1 MVAPTTP
8 APQQLSSDQFVKRAR
23 KLLDRGYFPLPVGR
37 FDTKREQYKLPWIDG
52 YHGFDAKRATEN
64 DIESWPAIVV
74 QKIAEGQRG
83 ILSLGIVLPNNVL
96 AMDVDAYKGEHVGA
110 KLDYWATQFGPL
122 PPTYRIT
129 ARDDSSGIRLY
140 RKPIDYYPQEIRNS
154 GIDWIDQNHR
164 FVMAPGSW
172 HSHAVSKSYSLIV
185 PETGERKVWMPPPA
199 SDLPELP
206 ESYVKGLESNPH
218 GHRAGS
224 LSDVRDFLDRHTSA
238 RRPGSIQG
246 VESLWRRVI
255 VEHGTH
261 EALKQAADMG
271 FNDAAAGN
279 LDARQ
284 VYKLLGRLWK
294 STGRS
299 MREFDDLICWQVIRS
314 ESLDSTVTSTKAARD
329 YGTDTRKPM
338 TTNSSAVSDPFDDD
352 DDPFADDDNPLT
364 EARAPIFTVMGP
376 TDWAQPVEPT
386 SFLIRQVLSSDTWG
400 VNSGP
405 EKSLKTHDNQAI
417 AIAVSSGLSLYGH
430 SDFSVK
436 QPEQVLYIVGEGGN
450 KQVRRVLHRMCAAYG
465 LKLHDI
471 QNDRSFPL
479 EVWFG
484 AAPLDSPLLRD
495 ELRAQLDRVQPK
507 VVLMES
513 FYNFHPREVSAS
525 NLYER
530 GQVIDSYHKL
540 IRSGGEDVVSLLT
553 DHNKKGA
560 NELGLQNISMSGQ
573 AENSDSWIQRRHRR
587 DPDVV
592 NGDFWLTT
600 SFNGRDWGGSIFDI
614 DWHLGTFNHDLG
626 THDGQISWE
635 VHRHGGTTG
644 KAALSMDAHILT
656 VITEKPWQLN
666 RESLHRMNFGSRKA
680 VVDSVKNLLQSKL
693 ISEDHVSGV
702 RGKVFGP
709 ATGPAGGTAG

>member
-1 MVAPTTP
+1 M
-8 APQQLSSDQFVKRAR
+8 
-23 KLLDRGYFPLPVGR
+23 
-37 FDTKREQYKLPWIDG
+37 
-52 YHGFDAKRATEN
+52 
-64 DIESWPAIVV
+64 
-74 QKIAEGQRG
+74 
-83 ILSLGIVLPNNVL
+83 
-96 AMDVDAYKGEHVGA
+96 
-110 KLDYWATQFGPL
+110 
-122 PPTYRIT
+122 
-129 ARDDSSGIRLY
+129 
-140 RKPIDYYPQEIRNS
+140 
-154 GIDWIDQNHR
+154 
-164 FVMAPGSW
+164 
-172 HSHAVSKSYSLIV
+172 
-185 PETGERKVWMPPPA
+185 
-199 SDLPELP
+199 
-206 ESYVKGLESNPH
+206 
-218 GHRAGS
+218 
-224 LSDVRDFLDRHTSA
+224 
-238 RRPGSIQG
+238 
-246 VESLWRRVI
+246 
-255 VEHGTH
+255 
-261 EALKQAADMG
+261 
-271 FNDAAAGN
+271 
-279 LDARQ
+279 
-284 VYKLLGRLWK
+284 
-294 STGRS
+294 
-299 MREFDDLICWQVIRS
+299 
-314 ESLDSTVTSTKAARD
+314 
-329 YGTDTRKPM
+329 
-338 TTNSSAVSDPFDDD
+338 
-352 DDPFADDDNPLT
+352 
-364 EARAPIFTVMGP
+364 
-376 TDWAQPVEPT
+376 
-386 SFLIRQVLSSDTWG
+386 
-400 VNSGP
+400 
-405 EKSLKTHDNQAI
+405 
-417 AIAVSSGLSLYGH
+417 AVSSGLSLYGH

-471 QNDRSFPL
+471 QQDRSFPL

-495 ELRAQLDRVQPK
+495 ELKEQLDRVQPK

-635 VHRHGGTTG
+635 VHRHGGTTS

-656 VITEKPWQLN
+656 VITDKPWQLN

-680 VVDSVKNLLQSKL
+680 VVDSIKNLLQSKL
-693 ISEDHVSGV
+693 ISEDHVTGV